1 MWSLISVNF
10 YATIFASIAYVVVIF
25 PLIINPV
32 FEVGMVSCI
41 IVAYVAATILGV
53 FLLAVTLPFCLES
66 CRLKGTMLLSK
77 LKSEYRDAKSSLRW
91 ELLEKISLDLKGL
104 EFHSNTDDLRGNI
117 IDAIR
122 LEMENDV
129 KVGNQL
135 LNMWEQVKKEV
146 DSRNMLITELNSMHQ
161 SLVRDK
167 AIEFL
172 STQCGKDTMHGETIV
187 TEADKVL
194 KNILEKTKFVEVLS
208 QM

>member
-1 MWSLISVNF
+1 
-10 YATIFASIAYVVVIF
+10 
-25 PLIINPV
+25 
-32 FEVGMVSCI
+32 
-41 IVAYVAATILGV
+41 
-53 FLLAVTLPFCLES
+53 
-66 CRLKGTMLLSK
+66 MLMFSK

-91 ELLEKISLDLKGL
+91 ELLEKISLDLKVL
-104 EFHSNTDDLRGNI
+104 ESHSNTDDLRGNI
-117 IDAIR
+117 IEAIR

-135 LNMWEQVKKEV
+135 LNMWEQVKKEI
-146 DSRNMLITELNSMHQ
+146 DSRNMLITKLNSMHQ

-194 KNILEKTKFVEVLS
+194 KNILEKSKFVEVLS